1 MIGRDEELR
10 TLRRVLA
17 DATAGHGGALLVHGT
32 AGVGKS
38 ALLRTIGAEAEGS
51 GFRVLSASGVES
63 ELWLPFAALQL
74 LLQPAADGIENLP
87 DPHRLTLSDALSA
100 TETEPQLFRVGMA
113 VLELLAD
120 AADRQPLLLLVD
132 DVQWADSS
140 SRDVL
145 RFVARRPRDLPIA
158 IIVASRIHYP
168 ESNSL
173 SAYPDLLLEPLGR
186 TAAAELLDLGAPGLP
201 APVRALVLERAAGN
215 PLALVELPKA
225 VKGLPMEP
233 DDLPLPQRL
242 EEAFAARTD
251 TVSRQCRTFL
261 LALAAEPNAPLD
273 RLLRASSRLSG
284 STASVDTLQEA
295 VDAGLVTLI
304 GRTLEFRHPLMR
316 SAIHTRATVADRL
329 GVHRA
334 LAEVMD
340 DMPERQLVHPAAATL
355 GPDEEL
361 AARLERFADVSQAR
375 GKVAAAVP
383 ALRRA
388 ADLVHD
394 TQRRTGILIRAVELA
409 SEINDRVHTQL
420 LLDRADPRELGPLER
435 ARLMVVSDKAAF
447 DPGEPH
453 RRIREMVTT
462 AAGAFDAGGADTAES
477 LLWWAAAR
485 CFFQDGD
492 ATVRAETAAEL
503 ARWNPDPDDPH
514 VLTVRAY
521 TEPYRQGAE
530 VLARLDAIEPD
541 ARDGRILHFLG
552 SGAMVLGDTG
562 RAVRHLSAA
571 AGVRRSQGRLGLLAR
586 SLAGSW
592 PRAYLGQLDRAR
604 EESGEGLALAEET
617 GERIVWLGLK
627 ATGGLVAAL
636 RGETEAAARTI
647 RELRA
652 HPLFPGM
659 PFATVMAQQ
668 VDGLL
673 ALFDGRTTE
682 AYDLLARAFDPA
694 DPHYHS
700 VSRWLLAPDLAD
712 AAVAADAVPE
722 ARELFAELPALARRL
737 PSEMMVVAH
746 AYTDAVLAP
755 DDTAEERYAA
765 ALAALPVGWTLS
777 RARLRL
783 HHGRRLRRRRRNVD
797 ARNPLRAARDA
808 FDQIGAQ
815 PWAEPAREQLR
826 AAGGSSRRR
835 HANTAEQLSAQEMQ
849 IAVLASQGLSNREI
863 GRRLF
868 ISHRTVGAHLYR
880 IYPRLGITSR
890 GKLAAGRGDL
900 ALSVN
905 GPDEASALHA
915 SSCENPFKSI
925 SWWSGWAFSCT
936 ASLRRTASRRARNT
950 TWNGSAAPTPA
961 ARRPSSAARPGAR
974 PTTLGPTA

>member
-1 MIGRDEELR
+1 MESLLNHYGNPLAGQNGSTGMRAMIGRDEELR
-10 TLRRVLA
+10 TLRGALA
-17 DATAGHGGALLVHGT
+17 DAAAGRGGALLVHGT
-32 AGVGKS
+32 PGVGKS
-38 ALLRTIGAEAEGS
+38 ALLRTVGAEAAGS

-74 LLQPAADGIENLP
+74 LLQPAADGIDNLP
-87 DPHRLTLSDALSA
+87 APHRLALSGALSA
-100 TETEPQLFRVGMA
+100 TEAEPHIFQVGMA

-132 DVQWADSS
+132 DLQWVDSS

-145 RFVARRPRDLPIA
+145 RFVARRTRDLPVLM
-158 IIVASRIHYP
+158 IVASRIHHP
-168 ESNSL
+168 EANSL
-173 SAYPDLLLEPLGR
+173 SAHPDLQLEPLGR
-186 TAAAELLDLGAPGLP
+186 TAAAELLDAGAPGLP

-215 PLALVELPKA
+215 PLALVELPRA
-225 VKGLPMEP
+225 VKAMPTEP

-251 TVSRQCRTFL
+251 SASRECRTFL
-261 LALAAEPNAPLD
+261 LALAAEPNAPLN
-273 RLLRASSRLSG
+273 RLLDVSSRLSG
-284 STASVDTLQEA
+284 STVSVDTVQEA
-295 VDAGLVTLI
+295 VDAGLVTLV
-304 GRTLEFRHPLMR
+304 GRSLEFRHPLMR

-329 GVHRA
+329 ATHRA

-340 DMPERQLVHPAAATL
+340 DMPERQLVHLAASTL
-355 GPDEEL
+355 GLDEEL
-361 AARLERFADVSQAR
+361 AARLERFADASQAR

-394 TQRRTGILIRAVELA
+394 VHRRTGILIRAVELA
-409 SEINDRVHTQL
+409 AEINDRVHTQL
-420 LLDRADPRELGPLER
+420 LLDRADMRELGPLER
-435 ARLMVVSDKAAF
+435 ARLMVVSDRAAF

-462 AAGAFDAGGADTAES
+462 AAGAFDAGGADTAEN
-477 LLWWAAAR
+477 LLWRAAAR

-492 ATVRAETAAEL
+492 AQVRAETAAEL
-503 ARWNPDPDDPH
+503 ARCDPDPDDPH
-514 VLTVRAY
+514 ALTVRAY
-521 TEPYRQGAE
+521 TEPYRHGAE
-530 VLARLDAIEPD
+530 VLARLDDLEPD
-541 ARDGRILHFLG
+541 SQDGRILHFLG
-552 SGAMVLGDTG
+552 SGAMVLGDTT
-562 RAVRHLSAA
+562 RAARYLSLAA
-571 AGVRRSQGRLGLLAR
+571 AVWRSQGRLGLLAR

-592 PRAYLGQLDRAR
+592 PRVYLGQLDRAR

-627 ATGGLVAAL
+627 ATVGLVAAL

-652 HPLFPGM
+652 HVLFPGM

-712 AAVAADAVPE
+712 AAVAAGTVPQ
-722 ARELFAELPALARRL
+722 ARELLAELPELARRL

-765 ALAALPVGWTLS
+765 ALTALPAGWTLS
-777 RARLRL
+777 RARLHL
-783 HHGRRLRRRRRNVD
+783 HHGRWLRRRRRNVD
-797 ARNPLRAARDA
+797 ARNPLRTARDE
-808 FDQIGAQ
+808 FDQVGAQ
-815 PWAEPAREQLR
+815 PWAELAREQLR
-826 AAGGSSRRR
+826 AAGESSRRR

-890 GKLAAGRGDL
+890 GKLAGVLAALQPAGAGG
-900 ALSVN
+900 N
-905 GPDEASALHA
+905 GRIPL
-915 SSCENPFKSI
+915 
-925 SWWSGWAFSCT
+925 
-936 ASLRRTASRRARNT
+936 
-950 TWNGSAAPTPA
+950 
-961 ARRPSSAARPGAR
+961 
-974 PTTLGPTA
+974 